1 MSHDEESGG
10 LSVTAMVIGIML
22 LVAWFCWALAAS
34 SYFGSLFDVAAPE
47 PGSGRFGARSRGLAL
62 IVGTVISFLLN
73 SLRLNHAPAILSHVF
88 ANERWILITF
98 AALMVGAVLFG
109 IWVRKLEAELAGPRR
124 KPRRRRAGK
133 RRKRPRPIE

>member
-47 PGSGRFGARSRGLAL
+47 PGSGRFGARGRGLAL

-124 KPRRRRAGK
+124 KPRRRRSGK

>member
-10 LSVTAMVIGIML
+10 MSVTAMVIGIML

-124 KPRRRRAGK
+124 KPRRRRSGK